1 MVEVAFVGRA
11 PVALL
16 WCMQRMGSH
25 GVGLFAATPRGRLS
39 RTATA
44 GYPLQ
49 SLTRGAAG
57 ESIKNNVLIQNTM
70 KKMQVMHKWVM
81 AVVIMMGVM
90 HLSFVLLHKSATT
103 ASHKVAVTATS
114 PYNLLLSRYDS
125 LHLSNLGLSRQAFDY
140 AIKGY
145 NTLLRAGKIKNEDVL
160 SIIDFSMPSSMKRL
174 FVINLQTGQL
184 LFNTYVSHG
193 RNSGRENAERFSNE
207 PESYKSSLGFYTTAQ
222 TYMGKHGYSLR
233 LEGTEKGINDKALSR
248 GIVMHAAAYVD
259 ESLIRSQGYIG
270 RSQGCPAV
278 PEKLHR
284 PIINAI
290 KDGSCLF
297 VYSPDRYYM
306 AHSSFVKQLDQESEI
321 AAL

>member
-1 MVEVAFVGRA
+1 
-11 PVALL
+11 
-16 WCMQRMGSH
+16 
-25 GVGLFAATPRGRLS
+25 
-39 RTATA
+39 
-44 GYPLQ
+44 
-49 SLTRGAAG
+49 
-57 ESIKNNVLIQNTM
+57 M
-70 KKMQVMHKWVM
+70 KKMRVMQKWVL
-81 AVVIMMGVM
+81 AVVVLMGSL
-90 HLSFVLLHKSATT
+90 HLSFVLLHKSSAKTAGPTT
-103 ASHKVAVTATS
+103 GVLEKTNNLTAM
-114 PYNLLLSRYDS
+114 YDS
-125 LHLSNLGLSRQAFDY
+125 LHLASLGLSRQAYDY
-140 AIKGY
+140 AVKGY
-145 NTLLRAGKIKNEDVL
+145 NRMLKAGQIKNGQVL

-207 PESYKSSLGFYTTAQ
+207 PESYKSSLGFYVTSA

-278 PEKLHR
+278 PEKLHK

-297 VYSPDRYYM
+297 VYSPDSYYM
-306 AHSSFVKQLDQESEI
+306 AHSRFVQQLDKETEL
-321 AAL
+321 ATL